1 MFGIPMASP
10 TPVVLWCQVIDD
22 EILEDPFPIEFQTLN
37 DHKVHNLKVVIA
49 TEAKLSEAY
58 YRLRVW
64 KASIPFAPKAERIAQ
79 VQLAIGQPPLE
90 PGEMLTDIFKGVEE
104 N

>member
-1 MFGIPMASP
+1 MFGILMALP

-37 DHKVHNLKVVIA
+37 DCKVHNLKVMIA

-58 YRLRVW
+58 YWLRVW
-64 KASIPFAPKAERIAQ
+64 KAFIPFAPKAERISQ
-79 VQLAIGQPPLE
+79 VQPAIG
-90 PGEMLTDIFKGVEE
+90 
-104 N
+104 